1 MTEEMRWKKELKD
14 KSLELKNKIITILS
28 SDSSEWLDQKAKR

>member
-14 KSLELKNKIITILS
+14 KALELKNKIITILS
-28 SDSSEWLDQKAKR
+28 CDSEWFDQKAKR